1 MNKNYIIFLVSF
13 VLLAWYIWF
22 KELQTIDIRAEKEM
36 IEHKYNDKERTKLE
50 ENLKQIIL
58 LRDENEKLF
67 ESITIKED
75 WMTNP
80 QKRRYVQD
88 GSLFEF

>member
-36 IEHKYNDKERTKLE
+36 IAHKYNDKERTKLE